1 MKKRL
6 FFEIRQLFKMLLQN
20 VILPCVYRFW
30 CLVYRKEEKNLIVCA
45 DSHHD
50 EIPFSMLCMYKT
62 LQDKGYQ
69 VVTDICDYSKLSFV
83 QSTLRAIRFM
93 KLYARAKV
101 VFICD
106 SFLPVVSCRKD
117 SHTKVVQLMHSCGL
131 GKKIGYDARDDIPA
145 GYRGYVYR
153 NYDLVT
159 VTSPNCVDPI
169 THAMRHS
176 TDVVRAIG
184 SSRTDFYFDKAW
196 VRKCRED
203 FYAAYPQAEGKTII
217 LWAPTFRGNAAD
229 PKQIGM
235 EEMAALEQALGE
247 DYFLIRKV
255 HPHVDSRY
263 HLSNCP
269 IPTERLLPVA
279 DLLITDYSSI
289 VVDFMFFRKPYVLF
303 APDWDQY
310 KKKRGTY
317 VNFHT
322 LSPYLVTDSAVLK
335 ETVLQ
340 ALREPCEDYVA
351 KNREFHLSAC
361 DGCST
366 ERIIEFIGL

>member
-6 FFEIRQLFKMLLQN
+6 LFGVRQLFKMLLQN

-30 CLVYRKEEKNLIVCA
+30 CLVYRKKEKDLILCA

-50 EIPFSMLCMYKT
+50 EVPFSIAYMHRT
-62 LQDKGYQ
+62 LLDNGYC
-69 VVTDICDYSKLSFV
+69 VVTDICNYSKLSFL
-83 QSTLRAIRFM
+83 QSTLRAVRFM
-93 KLYARAKV
+93 KLYAQAKV

-117 SHTKVVQLMHSCGL
+117 PKTTVVQLMHSCGL
-131 GKKIGYDARDDIPA
+131 GKKIGYDARDDIPT

-153 NYDLVT
+153 NYDLVA
-159 VTSPNCVDPI
+159 VSSPGCVEPI
-169 THAMRHS
+169 AHAMRHS
-176 TDVVRAIG
+176 AQVVQAIG
-184 SSRTDFYFDKAW
+184 SSRTDFYFDEAW
-196 VRKCRED
+196 VQQCREE
-203 FYAAYPQAEGKTII
+203 FYTAYPQAKGKTVI

-229 PKQIGM
+229 PQQIGM
-235 EEMAALEQALGE
+235 EQIAALEQSLGD

-255 HPHVDSRY
+255 HPHVDNRY

-269 IPTERLLPVA
+269 ILTERLLPVA

-289 VVDFMFFRKPYVLF
+289 VVDFMFFGKPYVLF

-310 KKKRGTY
+310 KKERGTY

-322 LSPYLVTDSAVLK
+322 LSPYLVTDSAILK
-335 ETVLQ
+335 DTVLQ
-340 ALREPCEDYVA
+340 ALAEPCEEYVA
-351 KNREFHLSAC
+351 KNRQFHLSAC
-361 DGCST
+361 DGHST
-366 ERIIEFIGL
+366 QRIIKYIGL

>member
-1 MKKRL
+1 MKKKVM
-6 FFEIRQLFKMLLQN
+6 FEIRQLFKMLLQN

-30 CLVYRKEEKNLIVCA
+30 LFVYRNAEKTLIICA
-45 DSHHD
+45 DSHHND
-50 EIPFSMLCMYKT
+50 IPFSMLCMHRA
-62 LQDKGYQ
+62 LQDRGYS
-69 VVTDICDYSKLSFV
+69 VVTDICDYSKLSFA

-93 KLYARAKV
+93 KLYAQAKT

-106 SFLPVVSCRKD
+106 SFLPVVSCKKD
-117 SHTKVVQLMHSCGL
+117 PRTTVVQLMHSCGL

-159 VTSPNCVDPI
+159 VSSPGCVEPI
-169 THAMRHS
+169 AHGMRHS

-184 SSRTDFYFDKAW
+184 TSRTDFYFDEAW
-196 VRKCRED
+196 IRQCRDE
-203 FYAAYPQAEGKTII
+203 FYAAYPEAKGKTVV

-235 EEMAALEQALGE
+235 EEIETLERALGE

-263 HLSNCP
+263 HLSNCS
-269 IPTERLLPVA
+269 ILTERLLPVA

-289 VVDFMFFRKPYVLF
+289 VVDYMFFQKPYVLF
-303 APDWDQY
+303 APDWAQY
-310 KKKRGTY
+310 KKERGTY

-322 LSPYLVTDSAVLK
+322 LSPYLVTDSSALLD
-335 ETVLQ
+335 TVLQ
-340 ALREPCEDYVA
+340 ALQEPCADYVA

-361 DGCST
+361 DGRST